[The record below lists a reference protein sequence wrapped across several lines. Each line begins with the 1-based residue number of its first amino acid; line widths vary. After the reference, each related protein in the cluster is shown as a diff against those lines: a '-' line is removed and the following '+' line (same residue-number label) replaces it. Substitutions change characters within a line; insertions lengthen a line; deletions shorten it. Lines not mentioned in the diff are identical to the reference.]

1 MPHLVFVVVIDSLN
15 CLFHSKYETLSRQ
28 ISGNKS
34 EANNGAVKELESI
47 EKELTNKE
55 EEINMVVAL
64 YKEVSALKEQVK
76 TLKKRASQSSVALNP
91 KPAVQ
96 PMNSSQ
102 AALHLTKLLRQI
114 QSIQTQCNKSK
125 T

>member
-1 MPHLVFVVVIDSLN
+1 M
-15 CLFHSKYETLSRQ
+15 LFYRKYETLSRQ
-28 ISGNKS
+28 INDNKS
-34 EANNGAVKELESI
+34 EANSDALKELESI

-91 KPAVQ
+91 RPTVQ
-96 PMNSSQ
+96 TMNNSQ

-114 QSIQTQCNKSK
+114 QSIQTQCNKGK